1 MDIERAGEIADRTVN
16 KDARQDALKLTK
28 TYLELFRSQKRYVK
42 NLEED
47 IEDRYETAT
56 KMVSTY
62 GEQIG
67 HSSIVKLES
76 GAILA
81 GDEGHQQQR
90 KEYKQAKHLAERL
103 ERAIE
108 DLPHTERVILQ
119 ERYIN
124 RDRETWEHIA
134 DVIRLD
140 KRWCYR
146 LCSRGLRSVAVSLF
160 GLPDVL
166 VAEKVKRDNR
176 R

>member
-1 MDIERAGEIADRTVN
+1 MEVGEHTDRMII
-16 KDARQDALKLTK
+16 KDARQDALKITK

-47 IEDRYETAT
+47 IEDSYTGTVKLVA
-56 KMVSTY
+56 TY

-67 HSSIVKLES
+67 HSSLKQLEG
-76 GAILA
+76 GARLA
-81 GDEGHQQQR
+81 EDEGHQRQR
-90 KEYKQAKHLAERL
+90 KAYKQAKHLAERL

-124 RDRETWEHIA
+124 RDRGTWEHIA

-146 LCSRGLRSVAVSLF
+146 LHNRGLRSVAVSLF

-166 VAEKVKRDNR
+166 VAEQIKRENR

>member
-1 MDIERAGEIADRTVN
+1 MEAGEHTDRIII
-16 KDARQDALKLTK
+16 KDARQDALRLTK
-28 TYLELFRSQKRYVK
+28 TYLELFRSQKRYVQ

-47 IEDRYETAT
+47 LSDRYETAT
-56 KMVSTY
+56 KMVATY

-81 GDEGHQQQR
+81 GDKGHQQQR
-90 KEYKQAKHLAERL
+90 KEYKQARHLAERL

-108 DLPHTERVILQ
+108 DLPQAERVILQ

-124 RDRETWEHIA
+124 RYKETWEHIA
-134 DVIRLD
+134 DVIKLD

-166 VAEKVKRDNR
+166 LAEQIKRENR